1 MKKTGK
7 VLAPVL
13 ALLLVFVLCNS
24 LYTVQPKEYVAVR
37 QFGRIVNV
45 VDTPGLKAK
54 IPFVQTIQRISA
66 ATILYDIPASDIITK
81 DKKSMISDNY
91 VLWRVTDPTLYIQT
105 LNAIEA
111 RAAERIEAAVYNSLK
126 KILSNMTQDEIIA
139 ARGERLTQL
148 ITEDANGDIR
158 VYGIE
163 IIQSEIKALD
173 LPEDNKAAVFTRM
186 ISERENIAAGYT
198 AEGAAEAQKI
208 RNETDRK
215 VTVMTAEAEKEAA
228 TILAEGESEYMRILQ
243 DAYNTDD
250 KADFYNYTRSLDAL
264 KASMTGGPS
273 CWIRIPNSP
282 ASSTATSRADPAE
295 KQAFGKKNRRIPLLP
310 CRQTGEFLKDTL
322 PGSFAVA
329 LRGDRCYNNNLEC
342 RNH

>member
-1 MKKTGK
+1 MKKSGK
-7 VLAPVL
+7 IIALILAVLLAAVL
-13 ALLLVFVLCNS
+13 YNS
-24 LYTVQPKEYVAVR
+24 LYTVQPKQDVAVR
-37 QFGRIVNV
+37 QFGRIVSV
-45 VDTPGLKAK
+45 VDEPGLKVK
-54 IPFVQTIQRISA
+54 VPFIQNIQRISA
-66 ATILYDIPASDIITK
+66 ATILYDIPASDVITK

-91 VLWRVTDPTLYIQT
+91 VLWHVTNPTLYIQT
-105 LNAIEA
+105 LNAVQA
-111 RAAERIEAAVYNSLK
+111 RAEERIEAAVYNSLK

-148 ITEDANGDIR
+148 ITDDANGDIL

-163 IIQSEIKALD
+163 IIQSQIKALD

-228 TILAEGESEYMRILQ
+228 AILAEGESEYMRILQ
-243 DAYNTDD
+243 EAYNTAD

-264 KASMTGGPS
+264 KASLAGGNKTIMLDKDS
-273 CWIRIPNSP
+273 ELARILYGN
-282 ASSTATSRADPAE
+282 
-295 KQAFGKKNRRIPLLP
+295 
-310 CRQTGEFLKDTL
+310 
-322 PGSFAVA
+322 FA
-329 LRGDRCYNNNLEC
+329 G
-342 RNH
+342 

>member
-1 MKKTGK
+1 MKITGK
-7 VLAPVL
+7 RLAALVLV
-13 ALLLVFVLCNS
+13 LLLIVTLSNS
-24 LYTVQPKEYVAVR
+24 LYTVQPKQYAAVR
-37 QFGRIVNV
+37 QFGRIVNII
-45 VDTPGLKAK
+45 DTPGLKLK
-54 IPFVQTIQRISA
+54 IPFIQNIQRISA
-66 ATILYDIPASDIITK
+66 AIILYDIPASDVITK

-126 KILSNMTQDEIIA
+126 KIISSMTQDEIIA

-148 ITEDANGDIR
+148 ITDDANGDIR

-163 IIQSEIKALD
+163 IVQSQIKALD

-208 RNETDRK
+208 RNEMDRR

-243 DAYNTDD
+243 EAYNTPE
-250 KADFYNYTRSLDAL
+250 KASFYNFIRSLDAL
-264 KASMTGGPS
+264 KASLTSGNKTIILDKDS
-273 CWIRIPNSP
+273 ELARI
-282 ASSTATSRADPAE
+282 
-295 KQAFGKKNRRIPLLP
+295 LY
-310 CRQTGEFLKDTL
+310 
-322 PGSFAVA
+322 GSFE
-329 LRGDRCYNNNLEC
+329 D
-342 RNH
+342 

>member
-1 MKKTGK
+1 MTTKKITALL
-7 VLAPVL
+7 LAV
-13 ALLLVFVLCNS
+13 LLVFVLSNT
-24 LYTVQPKEYVAVR
+24 LYTVQPKQYVAVR
-37 QFGRIVNV
+37 QFGRIVEV

-66 ATILYDIPASDIITK
+66 ATILYDIPASDVITK

-91 VLWRVTDPTLYIQT
+91 VLWRVTNPTLYIQT
-105 LNAIEA
+105 LNAVEG

-126 KILSNMTQDEIIA
+126 KIISSMTQDEIIA
-139 ARGERLTQL
+139 ARGDRLTQM
-148 ITEDANGDIR
+148 ITEDANADIR

-215 VTVMTAEAEKEAA
+215 VTVMKAQAEKDAA
-228 TILAEGESEYMRILQ
+228 TILAEGESEYMQILQ
-243 DAYNTDD
+243 DAYNTPE
-250 KADFYNYTRSLDAL
+250 KAEFYHFIRALDAL
-264 KASMTGGPS
+264 RVSLSGGNKTILLDKDS
-273 CWIRIPNSP
+273 ELARILYGIFEN
-282 ASSTATSRADPAE
+282 
-295 KQAFGKKNRRIPLLP
+295 
-310 CRQTGEFLKDTL
+310 
-322 PGSFAVA
+322 
-329 LRGDRCYNNNLEC
+329 
-342 RNH
+342 